1 MTLLIINDPLLL
13 QPSEYN
19 YALITSIKNRS
30 YYKNIGAILIGGVI
44 GTIAMTPLGILI
56 GAKIGLSVLLGGGFI
71 GSYGGYKSQQ
81 IY

>member
-1 MTLLIINDPLLL
+1 MTLLIVNDPLL

-19 YALITSIKNRS
+19 DLLITPINPRS

-44 GTIAMTPLGILI
+44 GAIAMTPLGILI
-56 GAKIGLSVLLGGGFI
+56 GAKIGLSVVLCGVFI
-71 GSYGGYKSQQ
+71 CSYGSHQ

>member
-13 QPSEYN
+13 QPSEYNYN

-56 GAKIGLSVLLGGGFI
+56 GAKIRLSVLLCG
-71 GSYGGYKSQQ
+71 
-81 IY
+81 